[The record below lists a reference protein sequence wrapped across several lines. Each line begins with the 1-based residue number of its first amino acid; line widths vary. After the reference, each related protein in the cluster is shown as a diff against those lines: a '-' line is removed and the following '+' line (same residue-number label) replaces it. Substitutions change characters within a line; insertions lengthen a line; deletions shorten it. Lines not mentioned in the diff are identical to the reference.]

1 MTDKKSLIEFPCNFP
16 LKIIGT
22 NTENFF
28 KEIAEIARKHFPET
42 LDEAIVC
49 QESKQGNYLAITVT
63 IFVHDQV
70 TLDALYFEL
79 TEHPDIKM
87 VL

>member
-22 NTENFF
+22 NTDNFF
-28 KEIAEIARKHFPET
+28 VEVTEITRKHFPAT
-42 LDEAIVC
+42 PDDAIIC
-49 QESKQGNYLAITVT
+49 QESQQGNYLAITVT
-63 IFVHDQV
+63 IYVCDQI
-70 TLDALYFEL
+70 TLDALYLEL
-79 TEHPDIKM
+79 TQHPDIKM